1 MFVSSSFDGDTSV
14 SIVTNKKPEIF
25 RFNGDVILKAR
36 ADLSGQFVQVTL
48 SLDDLVEIYSFR
60 VKNETFNSFLFYYKR
75 CTR

>member
-48 SLDDLVEIYSFR
+48 SLDDLVEIYSFMTPELILK
-60 VKNETFNSFLFYYKR
+60 VHQKILESKK
-75 CTR
+75 